1 MADDAQALAD
11 HLKAALEARRQA
23 RPADAWPH
31 LIAAESICRSTGRRR
46 DLTGGSRNRDDA
58 LTHGRS
64 FASRRIDGY
73 EALRG
78 STGD

>member
-23 RPADAWPH
+23 RPSDAWQH

-46 DLTGGSRNRDDA
+46 DLVTTLAGMAQLHRDAGDPA
-58 LTHGRS
+58 SALPLFEETLTH
-64 FASRRIDGY
+64 
-73 EALRG
+73 
-78 STGD
+78 